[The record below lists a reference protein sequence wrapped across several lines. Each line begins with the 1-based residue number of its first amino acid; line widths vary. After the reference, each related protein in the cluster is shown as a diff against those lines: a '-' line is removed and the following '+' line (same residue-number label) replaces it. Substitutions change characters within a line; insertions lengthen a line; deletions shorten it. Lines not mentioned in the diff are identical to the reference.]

1 VVWGFFNNTE
11 NLLVDT
17 KTFLTRV
24 SAALDDVV
32 VCLWKPD
39 PTGNSKTGIF
49 WNRGSFSDFD
59 DATAA
64 IQMWD
69 KDPEWTVYF
78 SVARMANNAYTKPDG
93 KTAYR
98 RVKDCATWFKAIC
111 FDLDIGGKYAT
122 QREGYAA
129 VAAAVQSMGL
139 PEPMVVSSGR
149 GLHYYWP
156 LDTALDRTNWERV
169 SIGLRVALA
178 EHGVE
183 IDTSKIHDASMVL
196 RPVGTSHKKQ
206 VPWKTVGLI
215 EDTPGGID
223 YHIAELETPLAQ
235 WINQAPAKSATKPR
249 QSAVSSAILKN
260 CNLNIPVLG
269 KKCLQLAALLSSG
282 GEFDANGKHVSEPL
296 WRASL
301 GIAAYGVDQEAA
313 MMLLSS
319 KHPDFD
325 HAANMA
331 KMASWTA
338 APTSCGEFDKHCPGV
353 CGGCA
358 YKGVA
363 SPGSLNEEVVAPVA
377 TPTAT
382 VAASAGLTPA
392 NTMPPDYYVSNGA
405 IFKDVEKDTKTV
417 DAAGKPIIVTT
428 LVKTLVCPYE
438 IHVLAMYHDVWG
450 PRAVASTKATATI
463 SVKYPMDGV
472 VEHEIPIA
480 AITNGGKDM
489 STYLGDKQIFISS
502 AATAELTRTYLMNY
516 LARVQ
521 SLMPSGVDFGHFG
534 WQEDGSFL
542 CGHTLIGSPTSNLM
556 HRLKDTAKQYSG
568 VIQPF
573 GNRDQWADLTKVVD
587 EPGGEYLGVSLL
599 TACIGALGN
608 VSGAGTPIV
617 SFVSTAGGNG
627 KTLALRFGNSAFMSA
642 SDEHLFNPRD
652 TLNNLFHRLGVL
664 GDLSGSMDEYTTI
677 PDPLMAANLAYEIS
691 SGREK
696 QRLNKEGVA
705 RTPEKWRAPMRL
717 TANRSLLDMFD
728 QAQSQDEPLRMR
740 TLEFTLKNR
749 DFVDAHGRHIHNTLG
764 ETYGHAMP
772 AIIEAIIDMGG
783 KELVWKNGF
792 VAYNKKFK
800 ELFKSEERF
809 RYNTIILCY
818 IVGMIG
824 RKVGVFRFDIE
835 RIVNFMIAEMIASRD
850 YNLAVKQDAVDII
863 GQFMQE
869 HNHQLI
875 VSRREVGKPEQVQFP
890 VPDVACMR
898 MEVIYDAKNA
908 VLPGSTLAI
917 NNTIFKA
924 WLRRTRDS
932 LGRMTTELEEMKA
945 LAETNHRVTIY
956 KGCQKQNPGQA
967 FCLIL
972 DLTHPRMAAVLSGRP
987 IALTSPAAAVLSTN
1001 TGLQH
1006 ASGAQLMAAIS
1017 SQQI

>member
-1 VVWGFFNNTE
+1 M
-11 NLLVDT
+11 DT
-17 KTFLTRV
+17 KTFLSRV
-24 SAALDDVV
+24 SAAVDDLVI
-32 VCLWKPD
+32 CLWKPD
-39 PTGNSKTGIF
+39 PSGKTKNGIF
-49 WNRGSFSDFD
+49 WNVGAYNDY
-59 DATAA
+59 DAAVAT
-64 IQMWD
+64 IQKWD
-69 KDPEWTVYF
+69 AHQDWTVYYA
-78 SVARMANNAYTKPDG
+78 VGRMKDNSFTKADG
-93 KTAYR
+93 KIGYR
-98 RVKDCATWFKAIC
+98 RTKEFATWFKAIC

-129 VAAAVQSMGL
+129 VITATQSMGL
-139 PEPMVVSSGR
+139 PAPMVVSSGR
-149 GLHYYWP
+149 GIHFYWP
-156 LDTALDRTNWERV
+156 LDTAIERDHWERV
-169 SIGLRVALA
+169 SIALRLALA
-178 EHGVE
+178 EHSVE

-196 RPVGTSHKKQ
+196 RPVGTAHKKQ
-206 VPWKTVGLI
+206 VPWKTVNLL
-215 EDTPGGID
+215 EDTPGSED
-223 YHIAELETPLAQ
+223 YHIAEMEVPLSKWVGQAQ
-235 WINQAPAKSATKPR
+235 PKPAGKPR
-249 QSAVSSAILKN
+249 QSAVSAAILKN
-260 CNLNIPVLG
+260 CNLDVPALG
-269 KKCLQLAALLSSG
+269 KKCQQIAALLSSG

-301 GIAAYGVDQEAA
+301 GIAAYAPDQEAA
-313 MMLLSS
+313 MMLLCS

-331 KMASWTA
+331 KMSAWTA

-353 CGGCA
+353 CGTCA
-358 YKGVA
+358 YKGIA
-363 SPGSLNEEVVAPVA
+363 SPATINEEAIVPPA
-377 TPTAT
+377 TPTAV
-382 VAASAGLTPA
+382 VAAAAGITPA
-392 NTMPPDYYVSNGA
+392 NAMPPEYYVSNGA
-405 IFKDVEKDTKTV
+405 IYKDVEKDTKSV

-438 IHVLAMYHDVWG
+438 IHVLGMYHDVWG
-450 PRAVASTKATATI
+450 PRAVAGTKATATL
-463 SVKYPMDGV
+463 SVKYPMDGT

-480 AITNGGKDM
+480 DITNGGKDL
-489 STYLGDKQIFISS
+489 STYLGNKQIFITS
-502 AATAELTRTYLMNY
+502 AATAELTRGYLMNY

-534 WQEDGSFL
+534 WQDDGSFL
-542 CGHTLIGSPTSNLM
+542 CGHTLLGSPTANIM

-608 VSGAGTPIV
+608 VSGAGTPII
-617 SFVSTAGGNG
+617 SFVSTEGGNG
-627 KTLALRFGNSAFMSA
+627 KTLALRFGNSAFMEA
-642 SDEHLFNPRD
+642 HEKHLFNPRD

-677 PDPLMAANLAYEIS
+677 PDPILAANLAYEIS

-696 QRLNKEGVA
+696 GRLTKEGIA
-705 RTPEKWRAPMRL
+705 RKPEEWRAPMRL

-740 TLEFTLKNR
+740 TLEFTLQNR
-749 DFVDAHGRHIHNTLG
+749 AFVDAHGRHVHNTLA

-772 AIIEAIIDMGG
+772 EIIEAVIAMGG
-783 KELVWKNGF
+783 KDAVWKNGF
-792 VAYNKKFK
+792 TAFEKKFK
-800 ELFKSEERF
+800 TAFKSEERF
-809 RYNTIILCY
+809 RHNTIALCY
-818 IVGMIG
+818 IIGMIG
-824 RKVGVFRFDIE
+824 RKIGIFRFDIE
-835 RIVNFMIAEMIASRD
+835 RIINFMIAKM
-850 YNLAVKQDAVDII
+850 LACRESNTVTKQDAVDIV

-869 HNHQLI
+869 YNHQLI
-875 VSRREVGKPEQVQFP
+875 VTRREQGKVEQVQFP

-898 MEVIYDAKNA
+898 MEIVYDAKNA

-932 LGRMTTELEEMKA
+932 LGRLTTELEGMKA
-945 LAETNHRVTIY
+945 LAESNHRVTIY

-967 FCLIL
+967 FCMLL

-987 IALTSPAAAVLSTN
+987 VPVTSPAAAILN

-1006 ASGAQLMAAIS
+1006 ASGAQLQAVIS
-1017 SQQI
+1017 SQQT